1 MEIPTVKT
9 LPMLAIFAMGTT
21 ILSLATYIVAREQ
34 QCATERKEWAEKYD
48 RLLHENTVEKR
59 DLNAAFNRYV
69 MRSDSITQAQM
80 AALAKLKK
88 R

>member
-1 MEIPTVKT
+1 
-9 LPMLAIFAMGTT
+9 MLAIFAMGTT

-48 RLLHENTVEKR
+48 RLMHENTAEKR

-69 MRSDSITQAQM
+69 IRNDSITQAHLL
-80 AALAKLKK
+80 ALSKLKK